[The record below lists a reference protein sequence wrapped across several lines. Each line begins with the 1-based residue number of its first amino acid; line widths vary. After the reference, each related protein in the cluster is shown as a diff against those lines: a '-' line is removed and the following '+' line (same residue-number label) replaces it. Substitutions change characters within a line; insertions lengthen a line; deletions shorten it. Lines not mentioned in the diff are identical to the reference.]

1 VFFGIT
7 DIWTYVI
14 GAFLIILL
22 PGPNSLYVLALSAQR
37 GVRQGYRAAAGVFVG
52 DAVLMALAAAGA
64 ASLLRSNPVLFS
76 IVKYAGAAYLAWI
89 GFQMLRGAWQAWRT
103 RPEGELGQVAAT
115 AVMESDRPGAKAV
128 RPFRKAL
135 TISLLN
141 PKAILF
147 FVSFFIQFVDPGYA
161 APVLSFLILGAI
173 IQVFS
178 LLYLSALIFGGSFLA
193 AQFRTRRRL
202 SAGLTSGVGALFLG
216 FGAKLATAS
225 LG

>member
-1 VFFGIT
+1 MFFGIT
-7 DIWTYVI
+7 DIWTYVA
-14 GAFLIILL
+14 GAFFIILL
-22 PGPNSLYVLALSAQR
+22 PGPNSLYVLSLAAQQ
-37 GVRQGYRAAAGVFVG
+37 GVRQGYRAAAGVFAG

-64 ASLLRSNPVLFS
+64 ASLLRSNPVLFT
-76 IVKYAGAAYLAWI
+76 IVKYAGAGYLAWI
-89 GFQMLRGAWQAWRT
+89 GFQMIRGAWRAWR
-103 RPEGELGQVAAT
+103 GASVSALAADEPGDGVVT
-115 AVMESDRPGAKAV
+115 ARAS

-161 APVLSFLILGAI
+161 TPALSFLILGAI

-178 LLYLSALIFGGSFLA
+178 FLYLTALIFGGTFLA
-193 AQFRTRRRL
+193 RQFRARRRL
-202 SAGLTSGVGALFLG
+202 RAGLTSGVGALFVG

-225 LG
+225 LGG

>member
-89 GFQMLRGAWQAWRT
+89 GFQMLRGAWQAWRA

-115 AVMESDRPGAKAV
+115 AVMESGRPGSKAV

-161 APVLSFLILGAI
+161 APALSFLILGAI

-178 LLYLSALIFGGSFLA
+178 FLYLSALIFGGSFLA

>member
-1 VFFGIT
+1 MFFGIT
-7 DIWTYVI
+7 DFWAYVI

-22 PGPNSLYVLALSAQR
+22 PGPNSLYVLSFAAQH

-52 DAVLMALAAAGA
+52 DAVLMVLSAAGA
-64 ASLLRSNPVLFS
+64 ASLLRSNPVLFT
-76 IVKYAGAAYLAWI
+76 IVKYAGAGYLAWI
-89 GFQMLRGAWQAWRT
+89 GFQMIRGAWRSRRA
-103 RPEGELGQVAAT
+103 LAAEE
-115 AVMESDRPGAKAV
+115 APAPVEHQP

-135 TISLLN
+135 MISLLN

-147 FVSFFIQFVDPGYA
+147 FISFFVQFVDPAYA
-161 APVLSFLILGAI
+161 TPALSFLILGAV

-178 LLYLSALIFGGSFLA
+178 FLYLTSLIFGGTFLA
-193 AQFRTRRRL
+193 AQFRRRRRL
-202 SAGLTSGVGALFLG
+202 SAGLTSCVGAVFVG